1 MEQNQFNMCEKD
13 VLMDMLSTQKSLMS
27 MYSLEIS
34 ESVSPEL
41 RNTLDSLFS
50 TVSSDQYK
58 LWNLMNQQGFYQVEN
73 AEVTKLDQEKQKA
86 TQLKNSLN

>member
-58 LWNLMNQQGFYQVEN
+58 LWNLMNQKGFYPVEN

-86 TQLKNSLN
+86 TQLKNYLN

>member
-58 LWNLMNQQGFYQVEN
+58 LWNLMNQKGFYPVEN